1 VLELKASID
10 QIRARFDKDVERF
23 SNLET
28 GQSSTVDAPL
38 VMELIA
44 RCVRASHPKG
54 RSLLDLGCGAG
65 NFSLRLRQEL
75 PQLQVTL
82 VDLSRPMLNRAVER
96 LGAGCRALQGDLRTT
111 EWGSGYHIVVATA
124 VLHHLRTDD
133 EWSFVFSKI
142 HACLAPGGTLW
153 VADLVCHELPEVQE
167 VMWDRY
173 GEYLEALKGR
183 EYRDHVFDYV
193 EFEDTPKP
201 LTFQLEQVR
210 LAGFTAIDVLHKNS
224 CFAAYCARK

>member
-1 VLELKASID
+1 LKASID

-44 RCVRASHPKG
+44 QCVRASHPEG

-75 PQLQVTL
+75 PQLKVTL
-82 VDLSRPMLNRAVER
+82 VDLSQPMLDRAMER
-96 LGAGCRALQGDLRTT
+96 LRADCRALQGDLRTAQ
-111 EWGSGYHIVVATA
+111 WGGGYEIVVATA

-133 EWSFVFSKI
+133 EWRSVFNKI
-142 HACLAPGGTLW
+142 HACLAPGGTFW
-153 VADLVCHELPEVQE
+153 VADLVCHEISEVQK
-167 VMWDRY
+167 VMWSRY
-173 GEYLEALKGR
+173 GDYLEALKGR
-183 EYRDHVFDYV
+183 EYRDHVFDYID
-193 EFEDTPKP
+193 FEDTPKP

-210 LAGFTAIDVLHKNS
+210 RAGFTAIDVIHKNS